1 MGETIDDG
9 GCRHCS
15 GLCAG
20 AAARCPYCKKWL
32 RREPA
37 ELSHARAGSPTGEL
51 HRAVLDDAVR
61 PLS

>member
-1 MGETIDDG
+1 MGDRTVDG

-37 ELSHARAGSPTGEL
+37 GLVGVGRGE
-51 HRAVLDDAVR
+51 AAKPAA
-61 PLS
+61 PLTSG